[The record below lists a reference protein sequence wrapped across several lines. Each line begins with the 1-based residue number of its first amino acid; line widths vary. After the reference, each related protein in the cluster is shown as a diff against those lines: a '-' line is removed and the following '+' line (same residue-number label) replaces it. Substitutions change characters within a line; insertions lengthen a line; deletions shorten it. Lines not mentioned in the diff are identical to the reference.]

1 MPKLKTNRGTVKRF
15 KVIANGQFKHRRS
28 NKNHILTKKA
38 ANRKRNLR
46 GLTLVDGSD
55 LNRIVRLLNRI
66 CRKR

>member
-55 LNRIVRLLNRI
+55 VNRIVRLLNRI

>member
-28 NKNHILTKKA
+28 NRNHILTKKA

-46 GLTLVDGSD
+46 GLAVVDGSD
-55 LNRIVRLLNRI
+55 VNRIVRLLNRI
-66 CRKR
+66 CKRR